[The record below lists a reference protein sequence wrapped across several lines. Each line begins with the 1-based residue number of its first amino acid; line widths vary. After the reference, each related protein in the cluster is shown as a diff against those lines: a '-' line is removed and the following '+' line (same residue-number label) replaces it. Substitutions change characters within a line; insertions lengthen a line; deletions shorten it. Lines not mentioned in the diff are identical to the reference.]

1 METKFSFHYVFQITR
16 MIVFEVSYYRLGSNT
31 NKYFTTSAA
40 QFNRPK
46 TDYNQAGQ
54 CQNDLLK
61 SHPIAYN
68 FFKKWDVFHLLDLSE
83 EQHNELW
90 SDLNRLAD
98 KYNSILR
105 LNDTGFGFS
114 DIKTLSKNKI
124 Q

>member
-54 CQNDLLK
+54 AQNDLLK
-61 SHPIAYN
+61 SHPVAYN
-68 FFKKWDVFHLLDLSE
+68 FFKKWDVFHLLDLTE

-105 LNDTGFGFS
+105 LNDTSFGFS
-114 DIKTLSKNKI
+114 DIKALSKEKI
-124 Q
+124 K